1 MSSIFTGEVPN
12 NEITG
17 IVVSTTFIVLIRV
30 EAEFP
35 EESVTSYETV
45 YEPRVA
51 VFTDPEIE
59 IVDVI
64 VLLSS

>member
-1 MSSIFTGEVPN
+1 M
-12 NEITG
+12 
-17 IVVSTTFIVLIRV
+17 STTFIVLIRV